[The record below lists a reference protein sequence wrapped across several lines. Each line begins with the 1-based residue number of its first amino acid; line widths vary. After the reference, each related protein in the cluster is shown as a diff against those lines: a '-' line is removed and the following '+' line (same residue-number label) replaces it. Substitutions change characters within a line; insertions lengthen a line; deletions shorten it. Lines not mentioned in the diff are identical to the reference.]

1 MWQNHTFSQRN
12 KTTKTAIGVEVGDDR
27 VVEQNLKM
35 GGMQNRGVSIK

>member
-1 MWQNHTFSQRN
+1 MWHNHPVSQRN
-12 KTTKTAIGVEVGDDR
+12 KTTKRAIGVEVGGNR